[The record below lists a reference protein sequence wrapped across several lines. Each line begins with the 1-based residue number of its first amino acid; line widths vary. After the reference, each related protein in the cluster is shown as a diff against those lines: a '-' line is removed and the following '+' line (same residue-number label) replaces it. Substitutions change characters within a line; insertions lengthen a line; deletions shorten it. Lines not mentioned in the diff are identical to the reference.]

1 MIPGYELIQEL
12 SQTEWQKLYRGR
24 RQKDHK
30 TVLIKAPRR
39 DPSSAT
45 DLELLEHEYSFL
57 REISIKGIL
66 RAHDLLRYDNR
77 CFLILEDHGG
87 GPLLPPQKVGLDEFF
102 GISIQLSAI
111 LAELHKLDI
120 IHKNI
125 NPRSILLHPSTS
137 EVNLIDFSLAS
148 HLSGEKNTPV
158 QHQGLREILPYLS
171 PEQTGRM
178 NRATDHR
185 ADFYSLGVTFYKLL
199 TGILPFDSDDALE
212 LIHWHLAKIPAP
224 PAEVNPEVPGP
235 ISRIVMKLLE
245 KNAEDRYQSATG
257 LKKDLEIC
265 AREWSARRFVAPFS
279 LGQSD
284 VSDRF
289 LISQKLYGREAEVRA
304 LLEAFD
310 RTCRGNTAM
319 MLVAGYSGIGKTSL
333 IQELYKPIVRE
344 RGYFISGK
352 FDQIVRGVPFGALI
366 QAFRGLVRQL
376 LTENEE
382 RLGLWRD
389 GLLGALG
396 VNGGVL
402 AEVIPEIELIIGKQS
417 SPPALGP
424 TEALNRFQLVF
435 QNFVSVLASQEHPLV
450 IFLDD
455 LQWADPATLNL
466 LQPLLTSQ
474 DIRHLF
480 LMGAY
485 RENEVDAGHP
495 LRRTLRALESSGVE
509 LNCINLAPLELP
521 DLTQFICDTLHGHLH
536 ETEPL
541 ARLVLEKTEG
551 NPFFVIQF
559 LENLKQEGFFEFD
572 DEQGRWIYHLEAIAN
587 APLTDNVVDLM
598 TRKIQRLSPRTQ
610 QALMLAACIGN
621 PFDQVTLTAVG
632 RQLTGL
638 STGDLKEAVKEGL
651 ILPAR
656 VDRGLRIADHG
667 SKTEGD
673 SQPSVISSQ
682 SYVFLH
688 DRVQQAAYALIP
700 AGHKQSVHLTVGRLL
715 FERMK
720 SDEVEEKVFDIVQHL
735 NLGRGLIT
743 DEVELTELA
752 RLNLSAGQKA
762 KTSTAF
768 EAGLDFL
775 KAGLSLI
782 NERHWESDYSLAF
795 TLNLEA
801 AECLYLCGDFDQAE
815 QQFELMLR
823 RATTNLDKA
832 RIYGLRIVQ
841 YENLS
846 RYGDALACA
855 CECLA
860 LFGVSFPETDQEKQ
874 AALDG
879 EIDSINSLLGNRS
892 TDLLVDLQ
900 LMSEPEDRMVM
911 NILMAMWPS
920 AYITGD
926 HVLARLIS
934 ATMVRLSLVH
944 GNSEES
950 AYGYVT
956 HAITVGPVRGDYQ
969 AAYGFGR
976 LALQVNERLN
986 DSKRRAKIHQQ
997 FQAHVN
1003 LWRQPVSTCIP
1014 HAREACRSGLE
1025 TGDFTYATYGAF
1037 TESWAAFLT
1046 TQNVAQFAREYSPN
1060 LELIRKLQ
1068 VTNFADAQ
1076 KIILKWALALQGGTQ
1091 SPTSLSDDG
1100 FDENEYVRNYND
1112 HPFFLMFY
1120 FMAKLHLYY
1129 LNEEY
1134 RNALAA
1140 ARGAR
1145 VLAHHLSGTIWPVVL
1160 DFWTGLTVAAQSE
1173 EDEHEISFREL
1184 EMLQASLTVLAEN
1197 CPENFL
1203 CQSLLLTAEIER
1215 SAGRDLAAQ
1224 DFYDR
1229 AIHYAEE
1236 TGMLQYQA
1244 LANELCGKFWLG
1256 RGQARVGAFFIT
1268 EAAHLYAQWG
1278 ARAKFEGLKRKY
1290 LQQPDG
1296 QDDVA
1301 GTAATDL
1308 DLFSVVKAAQAIA
1321 GEIELEK
1328 LLGKLLQLTLENAGG
1343 ERGCLILERHGEFF
1357 VHAEGSLDAV
1367 EVKIQDAI
1375 PLHRMLNLPISLVN
1389 YVRRTSESLVLA
1401 DAKNDDR
1408 FGNDPYIR
1416 RSHPRSIMCFPVINQ
1431 GKQVGVLYLENN
1443 RASGAF
1449 TSDRIKVIQI
1459 LASQAAVSLENA
1471 RLFDEMKQEADHRR
1485 QAEETLRSIVEGTA
1499 AVTGDD
1505 FFASLVRHL
1514 ASALNV
1520 RYAFVTECRGETK
1533 VKAQTLA
1540 FWKGDG
1546 LVDNFEYEITETPCL
1561 HVLEGEVCYYPQGVQ
1576 KIYPKDKDLID
1587 LKAES
1592 YLGIPMR
1599 DTHGEVI
1606 GHLAVLDDKPMMQ
1619 TPRRLSLLKI
1629 FAARAGAE
1637 LERHHAEEE
1646 LRQALTEVERLKN
1659 RLHAE
1664 NVYLQEEIRRE
1675 HNFEEIVGGSP
1686 ALLETLH
1693 MIERLAPT
1701 DSTALIYG
1709 ETGTGKELVAR
1720 AIHSRSPRRDR
1731 PLVKVN
1737 CGAISA
1743 GLVESELFGHVKGAF
1758 TGAIDRRTGRFE
1770 LADGGTLFLDEVG
1783 ELPLETQVKLLRV
1796 LQEGEFEP
1804 VGSSK
1809 TVRVDVRIIA
1819 ATNRKLEDAVREG
1832 RFRSDLFYRLNVLQ
1846 LRVPPLRERRSDIPQ
1861 LVMFFMTRF
1870 AKNFG
1875 KQIEGVSQE
1884 TMDLLI
1890 NYPWPGNVRELQNV
1904 IERGVVLSQG
1914 STLILDHDLL
1924 PASATGDRAAMFLD
1938 GQKVVQTQAGAGTT
1952 NEPQSM
1958 VEVERQ
1964 HILATLKQTGWVIE
1978 GPHGAA
1984 RILNLHPNT
1993 LRSRMKKLGI
2003 HRSQMRSSAED

>member
-12 SQTEWQKLYRGR
+12 SQTGWQKLYRGW
-24 RQKDHK
+24 RQKDQK
-30 TVLIKAPRR
+30 KLLFKLPRR
-39 DPSSAT
+39 DPPDAT
-45 DLELLEHEYSFL
+45 DFELLEQEYSIL
-57 REISIKGIL
+57 GEISIAGIP

-77 CFLILEDHGG
+77 CSLMLEDRGG
-87 GPLLPPQKVGLDEFF
+87 EPLPTSQKVGIDNFF
-102 GISIQLSAI
+102 KISIQLSGI
-111 LAELHKLDI
+111 IAELHKLDI

-125 NPRSILLHPSTS
+125 TPRSILVHPTTG
-137 EVNLIDFSLAS
+137 EVNLMDLSLAS
-148 HLSGEKNTPV
+148 HLSGETKTPV
-158 QHQGLREILPYLS
+158 HLQGLREVLPYLS

-178 NRATDHR
+178 NRAIDHR
-185 ADFYSLGVTFYKLL
+185 SDFYSLGVTFYELL
-199 TGILPFDSDDALE
+199 TGVLPFDSDDALE
-212 LIHWHLAKIPAP
+212 LIHWHIAKNPLP
-224 PAEVNPEVPGP
+224 PAEVNPEVPEP
-235 ISRIVMKLLE
+235 VSQIIMKLLA

-257 LKKDLEIC
+257 LKKDLEVC
-265 AREWSARRFVAPFS
+265 AREWSARRFIATFS

-289 LISQKLYGREAEVRA
+289 LIPQKLYGRGAEAR
-304 LLEAFD
+304 LLQDAFD

-319 MLVAGYSGIGKTSL
+319 MLVAGYSGVGKTSL

-366 QAFRGLVRQL
+366 QAFRGLVCQL

-382 RLGLWRD
+382 RLGLWRER
-389 GLLGALG
+389 LSESLG
-396 VNGGVL
+396 VNAGVL

-435 QNFVSVLASQEHPLV
+435 QNFVSVLAGEDHPLV

-455 LQWADPATLNL
+455 LQWADPATLSL
-466 LQPLLTSQ
+466 FQPLLTSQ
-474 DIRHLF
+474 EIRFLF

-485 RENEVDAGHP
+485 RENEIDAGHP
-495 LRRTLRALESSGVE
+495 LTRTLRTLEVSGVE
-509 LNCINLAPLELP
+509 MNRIVLAPLELP
-521 DLTQFICDTLHGHLH
+521 DLTQFICDTLHSRQF

-541 ARLVLEKTEG
+541 ARLLLEKTDG

-559 LENLKQEGFFEFD
+559 LENLKQEGFLEFD
-572 DEQGRWIYHLEAIAN
+572 YERGRWIYRLEAIAN
-587 APLTDNVVDLM
+587 AALTDNVVDLM
-598 TRKIQRLSPRTQ
+598 TRKIQRLSPKTQ
-610 QALMLAACIGN
+610 QALTLAACIGN
-621 PFDQVTLTAVG
+621 PFDHATLAAVG
-632 RQLTGL
+632 RQLIGL
-638 STGDLKEAVKEGL
+638 TTDDLKEAIKEGL
-651 ILPAR
+651 ILPATD
-656 VDRGLRIADHG
+656 DRGLRIADRG
-667 SKTEGD
+667 LKTEGD
-673 SQPSVISSQ
+673 TQSPALSPQ

-700 AGHKQSVHLTVGRLL
+700 EEQKQSVHLTVGRFLL
-715 FERMK
+715 ERT
-720 SDEVEEKVFDIVQHL
+720 SLDEIEEKVFDIAHHL

-743 DEVELTELA
+743 DEVELIELA
-752 RLNLSAGQKA
+752 RLNLCAGQKA
-762 KTSTAF
+762 KSSTAY
-768 EAGLDFL
+768 EAGLDYL
-775 KAGLSLI
+775 KIGSSILG
-782 NERHWESDYSLAF
+782 EKHWESDYHLAF
-795 TLNLEA
+795 ILNLEA
-801 AECLYLCGDFDQAE
+801 AECLYLCGNFDDAE
-815 QQFELMLR
+815 KRFELLLR
-823 RATTNLDKA
+823 RATTDLDKA
-832 RIYGLRIVQ
+832 RIHGLRIVQ

-855 CECLA
+855 RECLA
-860 LFGVSFPETDQEKQ
+860 LFGVSFPETDPEKHT
-874 AALDG
+874 ALEK
-879 EIDSINSLLGNRS
+879 EIDSINSLLGHRS
-892 TDLLVDLQ
+892 TDTLVDLQ
-900 LMSEPEDRMVM
+900 EMSDPEIRMVM
-911 NILMAMWPS
+911 NVLVAAWPS

-926 HVLARLIS
+926 HLLARLIS

-969 AAYGFGR
+969 SAYEFGR
-976 LALQVNERLN
+976 LALHVNERFK
-986 DSKRRAKIHQQ
+986 DSKRKAKIHQQ

-1003 LWRQPVSTCIP
+1003 LWRQPLVTCIL

-1037 TESWAAFLT
+1037 TESWSAFLT
-1046 TQNVAQFAREYSPN
+1046 TQNLGQFTREYAPN
-1060 LELIRKLQ
+1060 LALIRKLQ

-1076 KIILKWALALQGGTQ
+1076 KIVLKWALALQGGTR
-1091 SPTSLSDDG
+1091 SPISLSDDG
-1100 FDENEYVRNYND
+1100 FDENEYVKTYSEN
-1112 HPFFLMFY
+1112 PFFLMFY
-1120 FMAKLHLYY
+1120 LVAKLHLCY
-1129 LNEEY
+1129 LYEEY
-1134 RNALAA
+1134 DRALEAA
-1140 ARGAR
+1140 HSAQ
-1145 VLAHHLSGTIWPVVL
+1145 LIAHHLSGTIWPVLL
-1160 DFWTGLTVAAQSE
+1160 DFWTGLTIAALSE
-1173 EDEHEISFREL
+1173 KDEDKTSFREL
-1184 EMLQASLTVLAEN
+1184 EGLQASFKVLAEN

-1203 CQSLLLTAEIER
+1203 CQSLLLSAEIER
-1215 SAGRDLAAQ
+1215 RAGREFSAQ
-1224 DFYDR
+1224 GFYDR
-1229 AIHYAEE
+1229 AIEYAKE

-1244 LANELCGKFWLG
+1244 LANELCARFWLG
-1256 RGQARVGAFFIT
+1256 RGQARVGTVFMT
-1268 EAAHLYAQWG
+1268 EAGNLYAQWG
-1278 ARAKFEGLKRKY
+1278 ASAKAEDLRRKY
-1290 LQQPDG
+1290 LQHIDR
-1296 QDDVA
+1296 QDNIA
-1301 GTAATDL
+1301 GTAATVL
-1308 DLFSVVKAAQAIA
+1308 DLESVMKAAQAIA
-1321 GEIELEK
+1321 GEIEIEK
-1328 LLGKLLQLTLENAGG
+1328 LLGKLLHLALENAGG
-1343 ERGCLILERHGEFF
+1343 ERGDLILERNGEFF
-1357 VHAEGSLDAV
+1357 LHAEGSLDAA
-1367 EVKIQDAI
+1367 EVKVYDAI
-1375 PLHRMLNLPISLVN
+1375 PLHRALNLPMSVVN

-1416 RSHPRSIMCFPVINQ
+1416 RSHPRSIMCAPVINH
-1431 GKQVGVLYLENN
+1431 GKLIGVLYLENN
-1443 RASGAF
+1443 KVSGAF
-1449 TSDRIKVIQI
+1449 TSDRIRVIQI
-1459 LASQAAVSLENA
+1459 LASQAAISLENA

-1485 QAEETLRSIVEGTA
+1485 QAEEVLRSIVEGTA

-1514 ASALNV
+1514 ASALGV
-1520 RYAFVTECRGETK
+1520 RYAFVTECRGDAK
-1533 VKAQTLA
+1533 IKAKTLA

-1546 LVDNFEYEITETPCL
+1546 LVDNFEYEITDTPCL
-1561 HVLEGEVCYYPQGVQ
+1561 NVLGGEICYHPQGVQ
-1576 KIYPKDKDLID
+1576 KVYPKDKDLVD

-1592 YLGIPMR
+1592 YLGIPLR
-1599 DTHGEVI
+1599 DTRGEII
-1606 GHLAVLDDKPMMQ
+1606 GHLAVLDDKPMLQ

-1637 LERHHAEEE
+1637 VERHHAEEE
-1646 LRQALTEVERLKN
+1646 LRRALSEVERLKN

-1675 HNFEEIVGGSP
+1675 HNFEEIVGSSP
-1686 ALLETLH
+1686 VLLETLQ

-1701 DSTALIYG
+1701 DSTVLIEG

-1720 AIHSRSPRRDR
+1720 AIHSRSSRRDR

-1832 RFRSDLFYRLNVLQ
+1832 RFRSDLFYRLNVLP
-1846 LRVPPLRERRSDIPQ
+1846 LRVPSLRERRSDIPQ
-1861 LVMFFMTRF
+1861 LVMFFITRF

-1875 KQIEGVSQE
+1875 KQIDGVSQE

-1904 IERGVVLSQG
+1904 IERGVVLSH
-1914 STLILDHDLL
+1914 SSNLVLDRDLL
-1924 PASATGDRAAMFLD
+1924 PAS
-1938 GQKVVQTQAGAGTT
+1938 GAGPKLEISGSQKGISQPGYPDSS
-1952 NEPQSM
+1952 NEPLSLE
-1958 VEVERQ
+1958 EVERQ
-1964 HILATLKQTGWVIE
+1964 HILTTLNQTGWVIE
-1978 GPHGAA
+1978 GANGAA

-2003 HRSQMRSSAED
+2003 QRSHPRSTPES